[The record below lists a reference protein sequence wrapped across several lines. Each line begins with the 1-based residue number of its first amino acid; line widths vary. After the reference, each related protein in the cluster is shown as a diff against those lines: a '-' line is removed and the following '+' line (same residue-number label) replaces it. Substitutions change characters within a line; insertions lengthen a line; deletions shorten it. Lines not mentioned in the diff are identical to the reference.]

1 MISDDARFDELIN
14 RLKASGVGKSVSA
27 SEWQEVEDFLI
38 ENLKTEEWSMKE
50 YLCGK
55 AHGEEEATEK
65 IKQSLL
71 KIAADHF
78 TSGRDREAEQL
89 RSIAN
94 AIPKAARSGERK

>member
-38 ENLKTEEWSMKE
+38 ENLKTDEWSMKE

-55 AHGEEEATEK
+55 AHGEDEATDK
-65 IKQSLL
+65 IKHSLL
-71 KIAADHF
+71 QMAADHF